1 MTYATSEALTFKG
14 MVRREHDSGFLAHG
28 TGGSHERPL
37 SITSDVSLEFMDEAH
52 LISRLVVFDTGAW
65 DAIFERYFPSIYRLA
80 YVRTRDPAAAEDIAA
95 QTFAEAAQG
104 IQRYRY
110 RGVPFRAWLYR
121 IARNLT
127 SDHLKAERR
136 QSRVPLD
143 ETAPLAAPEAEA
155 EGYVDF
161 VAALEELTDDQKT
174 VVTLRLVDGYSLAE
188 VAGIVGKS
196 VGAVKQLQFRAIGV
210 LQRHMAIDR
219 VEDRRS

>member
-1 MTYATSEALTFKG
+1 MTYAASEGLTFRG
-14 MVRREHDSGFLAHG
+14 MVRREHDSGFLARA
-28 TGGSHERPL
+28 TSGSQERPV
-37 SITSDVSLEFMDEAH
+37 SVTSDASLDSTDEAH
-52 LISRLVVFDTGAW
+52 LVSRLATFDTGAW
-65 DAIFERYFPSIYRLA
+65 DAIFQRYFASIYRLA
-80 YVRTRDPAAAEDIAA
+80 YVRTRDAVAAEDIAA

-121 IARNLT
+121 IARNLI

-136 QSRVPLD
+136 QTRVPLD
-143 ETAPLAAPEAEA
+143 ETAPFAAPEAEA

-161 VAALEELTDDQKT
+161 VAALDELTDDQKT
-174 VVTLRLVDGYSLAE
+174 VVTLRLVDGYSLTE

-210 LQRHMAIDR
+210 LQRHMALDQGEVGR
-219 VEDRRS
+219 P